1 MSKACLRHDAG
12 EGWGEETGAPRGVH
26 GMTAVLDTVLPV
38 FVLIALGYGAVQRRF
53 ITDEG
58 LRAMTLFVFVVA
70 SPALLFSGGTRPHE
84 GGGGAALALIAGALL
99 IYGLAV
105 AGARR
110 WGGMDMAV
118 AALFGLACV
127 FGNTV
132 MMGIPIILAAYGQA
146 GLPALLAILAVQS
159 LALLGTA
166 TVLTEIGLNARA
178 PWKRLL
184 LASLQG
190 IGRNPVVLAVI
201 AAFVWTILGLPVPGA
216 LRATL
221 DLVGAAASPLALF
234 CLGGSLV
241 GLSAVG
247 AWRETAVIAALK
259 LVAQPLLVFAL
270 ARLLRLPPAEAA
282 VAVTIA
288 ALPTGAN
295 AFILARRYATGAD
308 RSGGAVVLTTA
319 LSVLT
324 LSALIA
330 WFRGTLP

>member
-1 MSKACLRHDAG
+1 
-12 EGWGEETGAPRGVH
+12 
-26 GMTAVLDTVLPV
+26 MTAILNVILPV
-38 FVLIALGYGAVQRRF
+38 FILIALGYGAVQRRF

-84 GGGGAALALIAGALL
+84 GGGGAAVALLTGALL
-99 IYGLAV
+99 IYAAAV

-110 WGGMDMAV
+110 WGGMTTAE
-118 AALFGLACV
+118 AALFGLSCV

-132 MMGIPIILAAYGQA
+132 MMGIPIILAAYGA
-146 GLPALLAILAVQS
+146 PGLPPLLAILALQS

-166 TVLTEIGLNARA
+166 TVVVEFGLNAHA
-178 PWKRLL
+178 PWRRLL

-201 AAFVWTILGLPVPGA
+201 AAFVWTTLGLPVPGA
-216 LRATL
+216 MRATL
-221 DLVGAAASPLALF
+221 DLLGAAAPPLALF

-241 GLSAVG
+241 GLSAAA
-247 AWRETAVIAALK
+247 AWRETAVIAVLK
-259 LVAQPLLVFAL
+259 LIAQPLLVFAI
-270 ARLLRLPPAEAA
+270 ARLLGLTQAETA
-282 VAVTIA
+282 VAVTVA

-295 AFILARRYATGAD
+295 AFILARRYGTGAD

-324 LSALIA
+324 LAALIG
-330 WFRGTLP
+330 WFRETLP